1 MATNNAGHL
10 LDDAGNVF
18 VDFVWG
24 SRPLHPND
32 VRVEDADSPVVV
44 VAADADQNYDWSGYS
59 VYPSERLNPSLD
71 NHEIAISEYSGYP
84 GFTPSAAN
92 YIVTAV
98 SADGTT
104 ITYTSQNNFKAG
116 ELVTITGI
124 PTAEFNLTEAT
135 IASADA
141 VKFTVTSA
149 TTGAAVTGVY
159 YGRAENVTNPPADGA
174 YVDGVVYVD
183 VPNVLGFT
191 TASAT
196 DALKDVS
203 LVPTTATAATNAAK
217 EITAITRTAGET
229 NLVYTASAHGLTA
242 GSQVTI
248 SNTGTSAYN
257 GTKTIASVA
266 TDTFTVVTTATSA
279 VAVTEITGSV
289 VGVAGTVKSQS
300 IAAGAATIAVGAAI
314 TITPYAA
321 AS

>member
-10 LDDAGNVF
+10 LDTAGNVA

-32 VRVEDADSPVVV
+32 VRVENENSPVVV
-44 VAADADQNYDWSGYS
+44 VAANAAQNNGWSGYS
-59 VYPSERLNPSLD
+59 VYPSERLNPNLD
-71 NHEIAISEYSGYP
+71 NHEIAISDYSGYP

-92 YIVTAV
+92 YMVTAV
-98 SADGTT
+98 SANGTT

-124 PTAEFNLTEAT
+124 PTAAFNLTSAT

-174 YVDGVVYVD
+174 YVNGVVYVD
-183 VPNVLGFT
+183 VPNVIGLT

-196 DALKDVS
+196 DALKDVT

-217 EITAITRTAGET
+217 EITAISRTAGTT
-229 NLVYTASAHGLTA
+229 NLVYTASTHGLTA
-242 GSQVTI
+242 GSRVTI
-248 SNTGTSAYN
+248 TNTGTAAYN
-257 GTKTIASVA
+257 GTFTLSAVA
-266 TDTFTVVTTATSA
+266 TNSFTVVTTATSA
-279 VAVTEITGSV
+279 VAVTGITGSV
-289 VGVAGTVKSQS
+289 VGVAGTIKTQS
-300 IAAGAATIAVGAAI
+300 IAANAATIAVGAAI